1 MNTTEREE
9 LSRLLPAPAE
19 RDLPPGRHLHH
30 KERLMRQIDRDRTP
44 VATVR
49 RRLLRP
55 AVLMPATALAVA
67 GVLIATL
74 PDAHRTPSPAEAPRT
89 EAASGR
95 GAVVLLDRIAAVAM
109 KSGTGPV
116 REDQYVYVRGL
127 TTETVHYKPVKTSEP
142 KEWESWLPQ
151 RSAPRKDDQ
160 GLTKQD
166 GKYFPIMGDPVPAGL
181 DRPTYQ
187 WLASL
192 PTDPD
197 ALYERLRNEVRPV
210 KGQDRDQTVFEAF
223 GLLLKSAVMP
233 PETEAALYKAA
244 AKIPG
249 VVEITDATDAK
260 GRHGIAIAREDTQR
274 GERTEWVFDRQ
285 SLAYLGDRSCLT
297 RTSDWG
303 KAGTLLHAGAV
314 LERAVVDAPRQTP

>member
-9 LSRLLPAPAE
+9 LSRLLPPPAE

-30 KERLMRQIDRDRTP
+30 KERLMRQIDRDRALA
-44 VATVR
+44 ATVR

-74 PDAHRTPSPAEAPRT
+74 PDAHRTQTPAEAPRT

-116 REDQYVYVRGL
+116 REDQYVYLRGL
-127 TTETVHYKPVKTSEP
+127 TTETVHYKPVKVSEP
-142 KEWESWLPQ
+142 KEWENWLPQ

-160 GLTKQD
+160 GLLKQD
-166 GKYFPIMGDPVPAGL
+166 GKYFPVMGDPVPAGL

-197 ALYERLRNEVRPV
+197 ALYERLRKEVRPV
-210 KGQDRDQTVFEAF
+210 KGQDGDQTVFEAF
-223 GLLLKSAVMP
+223 GGLLSAVMP

-249 VVEITDATDAK
+249 VVEIPDATDAK
-260 GRHGIAIAREDTQR
+260 GRHGIAIAREDKQL

-285 SLAYLGDRSCLT
+285 SLGYLGSRTCLT
-297 RTSDWG
+297 RTSDRG
-303 KAGTLLHAGAV
+303 TAGTLVHATAV